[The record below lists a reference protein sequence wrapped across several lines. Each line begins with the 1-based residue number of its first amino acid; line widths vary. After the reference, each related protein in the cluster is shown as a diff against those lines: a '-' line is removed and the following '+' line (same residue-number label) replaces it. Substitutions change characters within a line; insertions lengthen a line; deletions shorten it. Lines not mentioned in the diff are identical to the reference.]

1 MTAEPWFDLHTQ
13 IWLGASVGV
22 FAGLW
27 GSALGVL
34 AGLLIPKGKGK
45 GVIFGLLYLGLAI
58 GVGMLGTGLAA
69 LVSGQPYGV
78 WYPLLLGSFPLTL
91 LAGSFVFVARHRYRQ
106 VELRKMQ
113 AEELGAG

>member
-1 MTAEPWFDLHTQ
+1 MTAEPWYDLNTQ
-13 IWLGASVGV
+13 IWLGVAGGV
-22 FAGLW
+22 FGGLW

-45 GVIFGLLYLGLAI
+45 RLIFGLLWVGLVLGVAS
-58 GVGMLGTGLAA
+58 GVAGVVA

-78 WYPLLLGSFPLTL
+78 WYPLLLGCVPLTP
-91 LAGSFVFVARHRYRQ
+91 LAVVFLFVVRHRYRQ

-113 AEELGAG
+113 ADELGA